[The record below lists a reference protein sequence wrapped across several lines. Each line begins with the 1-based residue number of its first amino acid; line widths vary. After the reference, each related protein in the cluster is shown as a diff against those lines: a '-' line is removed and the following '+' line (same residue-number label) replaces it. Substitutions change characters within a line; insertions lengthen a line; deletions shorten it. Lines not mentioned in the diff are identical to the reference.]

1 MLMDSKWIEC
11 AREEENAGIKMNII
25 ELGIDL

>member
-11 AREEENAGIKMNII
+11 AREEKNTGIKMNII